1 MAIEFKTPSQCRD
14 EYLLELQS
22 LKPNEVNVDQT
33 DSDWYIRGSVVG
45 GVVAGV
51 YSDQRLVANDAFPQR
66 ARREALGNF
75 LELYLNDT
83 FRAAQPSE
91 GFVKVTGTPGS
102 SIPVLQ
108 QFLYEPNGNV
118 YQASSGVDF
127 DAATAVIV
135 PVISVNTGQAQNLLS
150 LAPLTV
156 SSPPAGVNVDAS
168 ASGDLSDGRDEETNE
183 EAAARILARIR
194 TPIAGGTASDYAQ
207 WAVEADPSV
216 VEANVL
222 RFPFGLGTV
231 GVVIAAGTTNID
243 EALDNGQPV
252 VRIPSQALVDRVQ
265 AYLETKR
272 PITDC
277 VTVLAPTGVDVDVT
291 VRVAFVSGD
300 LDTVPAG
307 QSLTQE
313 ELVQREVERAI
324 YKTPP
329 GGRQIGASGYVLAS
343 EIEEVIDLGLS
354 ASVYTLGQIPILL
367 DRQVDDLTVSHP
379 NYPLNG
385 AQVALPGTI
394 TVVVGT

>member
-1 MAIEFKTPSQCRD
+1 MAIDFKTPGEIRS
-14 EYLLELQS
+14 EYLLELES
-22 LKPNEVNVDQT
+22 LKPGEVVVDQT

-51 YSDQRLVANDAFPQR
+51 YADQRLIANDAFPQR
-66 ARREALGNF
+66 ARREALGEF

-83 FRAAQPSE
+83 FRQATHAE
-91 GFVKVTGTPGS
+91 GLALVTGTPFS
-102 SIPVLQ
+102 SVPINQ
-108 QFLYEPNGNV
+108 QFLYLPNGSV
-118 YQASSGVDF
+118 YQATTGVDF
-127 DAATAVIV
+127 DAATAVLV
-135 PVISVNTGQAQNLLS
+135 PIISVNTGQDQNLLS
-150 LAPLTV
+150 EAPLTV
-156 SSPPAGVNVDAS
+156 SSPPAGVNSDAS
-168 ASGDLSDGRDEETNE
+168 ASGNIADGRDDETNE

-194 TPIAGGTASDYAQ
+194 QPIAGGTASDYAQ

-231 GVVIAAGTTNID
+231 GVVIAAGTTDID
-243 EALDNGQPV
+243 KALNAGLPI

-277 VTVLAPTGVDVDVT
+277 VTTLAPTGVDIDVT
-291 VRVAFVSGD
+291 VRVSLQTGT
-300 LDTVPAG
+300 LDSILAG
-307 QSLTQE
+307 QTLTQR
-313 ELVQREVERAI
+313 ELIQREVERAI

-354 ASVYTLGQIPILL
+354 VGPYTFGQIPILL
-367 DRQVDDLTVSHP
+367 DRQVDDLTMSGP
-379 NYPLNG
+379 NYPLLG
-385 AQVALPGTI
+385 TDVALPGTI
-394 TVVVGT
+394 TVMEL